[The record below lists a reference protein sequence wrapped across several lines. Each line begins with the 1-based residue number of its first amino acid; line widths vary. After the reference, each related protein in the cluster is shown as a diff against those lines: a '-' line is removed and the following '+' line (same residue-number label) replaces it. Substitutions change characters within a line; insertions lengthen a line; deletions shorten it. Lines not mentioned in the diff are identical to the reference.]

1 MNVKKILWL
10 SAICTLLSACSSSAN
25 KGDLYWVTQA
35 NESAI
40 TIKTH
45 LGGYSDKGISLAAK
59 HCGQFGKV
67 AVYEAKSGSGFTQY
81 FTYLCK

>member
-1 MNVKKILWL
+1 MTVKKILGL
-10 SAICTLLSACSSSAN
+10 ITVCTLLSACSSSAH

-35 NESAI
+35 NASAI

-45 LGGYSDKGISLAAK
+45 LGGYSDKGISMAAK

-67 AVYEAKSGSGFTQY
+67 AVYEAQTGSGFTQF